1 MMERKCL
8 VAFSLEASEAVN
20 DDLLCFSCV
29 APALN
34 VDKLARL
41 EVLVTLEEV
50 VDLVLGL
57 LRNIVD
63 VLDVCPTRVLSW
75 NADDLGI

>member
-1 MMERKCL
+1 M
-8 VAFSLEASEAVN
+8 AFSLEASETVN
-20 DDLLCFSCV
+20 DDLLGFSCV

-63 VLDVCPTRVLSW
+63 VLDVSPTRILSG
-75 NADDLGI
+75 NADDLCI